1 VTFAVPAGYPAQ
13 FDPADLAERADW
25 LATLPALARRYATK
39 WELRPDGDPSHGYVG
54 VVWPVVRANGGAA
67 MLKLSWPHDEA
78 RDEAVALAAWAG
90 AGTVEL
96 FEHDADD
103 YALLLERLD
112 ARHSLN
118 EEPIDTAVDVI
129 CQVLR
134 RLTVPAPPLH
144 RSVRDQAATWVTALP
159 ARAAALGDPIPARL
173 LAEAVDHCRTLGPAA
188 GSLLVNEDLHYFNVL
203 RGRREPWLL
212 IDPKP
217 IAGDPE
223 FAVIP
228 MLWNR
233 YEETGGAQ
241 GIAAR
246 FDAIV
251 RGAGLDRERARAW
264 TLVRAVGN
272 WLGALPGDGGFPFT
286 HVLAEIAAAM
296 GAAPGGA
303 VCRFLPL

>member
-1 VTFAVPAGYPAQ
+1 MTFAVPDSYLAQ
-13 FDPADLAERADW
+13 FDAADLAERAGW
-25 LATLPALARRYATK
+25 LATLPDLARRYADK
-39 WELRPDGDPSHGYVG
+39 WRLRADGAPLHGYVG
-54 VVWPVVRANGGAA
+54 VVWPVVRTDGTPA

-78 RDEAVALAAWAG
+78 RDEAVALATWAG
-90 AGTVEL
+90 DGTVQL
-96 FEHDADD
+96 LDHDVDD

-112 ARHSLN
+112 PRHSLN

-129 CQVLR
+129 CDVLR

-144 RSVRDQAATWVTALP
+144 RSVRDRARHWATALP
-159 ARAAALGDPIPARL
+159 ARAAALGDPIPATVL
-173 LAEAVDHCRTLGPAA
+173 DQVVDHCRTLGPAA
-188 GSLLVNEDLHYFNVL
+188 GGLLVNEDLHYFNVL

-217 IAGDPE
+217 IVGDPE

-241 GIAAR
+241 AIPAR

-251 RGAGLDRERARAW
+251 RGAGLDAERARAW
-264 TLVRAVGN
+264 TLVRAVAN
-272 WLGALPGDGGFPFT
+272 WLATLPGDGGFPFVS
-286 HVLAEIAAAM
+286 VLAEIAAAM
-296 GAAPGGA
+296 S
-303 VCRFLPL
+303 